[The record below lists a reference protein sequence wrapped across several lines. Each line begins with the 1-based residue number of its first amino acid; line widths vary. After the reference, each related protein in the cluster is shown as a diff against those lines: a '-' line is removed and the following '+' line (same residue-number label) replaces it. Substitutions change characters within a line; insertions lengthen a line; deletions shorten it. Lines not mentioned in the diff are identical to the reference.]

1 MRYIVD
7 MFVLLIWSSVAENGL
22 SLLRF
27 VPFQIRVFNTELR
40 LNFSNTL
47 DAFVRFRGL
56 VIEVFKLAYDIPVVA
71 VWRFVTFVWRVVTDD
86 FVA

>member
-1 MRYIVD
+1 M
-7 MFVLLIWSSVAENGL
+7 

-71 VWRFVTFVWRVVTDD
+71 V
-86 FVA
+86 